1 MDDSDYRDENL
12 SEADTRSKLIDPA
25 LRLRGW
31 TEQHIRREVTAGAI
45 DIIDGKAKRRDNSK
59 ADYTMRLRVNSET
72 QPVAVA
78 LIEAKRNQRPAN
90 QGLEQAKLYA
100 DTKRLNLPFV
110 FSSNGYLWVMYDR
123 STGQITEPRP
133 MSEFPTPEELRA
145 RYEAMMGFSLESP
158 AARPLLTH
166 YSGGE
171 GSRRYYQDAAIR
183 ATLEKLAKDATQNS
197 VGRALLALATGAGK
211 TFIAVQL
218 LKRIADAGQLRRALF
233 VCDRDEL
240 RQQANAAFAN
250 VFGANAA
257 EVYRKSD
264 GTNNAANARVHIATY
279 QTLDVANEEGTANF
293 LLENYPEDYFS
304 HIFIDECHRSAWGK
318 WSQVLTRNPK
328 AVQIGLT
335 ATPRQLKI
343 PEKTAATIA
352 DEAILADNIRH
363 FGQPVYEYDL
373 AQGIEDG
380 YLAACELIKS
390 TVDID
395 NTGLTI
401 DDVWAKGP
409 IDVITGRKLTREEL
423 EERYKSTSYENR
435 LMLPDRVTAMCQ
447 DLFQHLLNTG
457 GPEQKTVIFCVRD
470 YHAQAVAIE
479 MQNLYAKWCEE
490 NAERPKEYYS
500 FKCTA
505 ESDGGDYLAD
515 LRGSS
520 QSHFVATTVDLL
532 TTGVDITPLQNIVF
546 FRYVQSPI
554 AFYQMVGRGT
564 RLDVPTDKLM
574 FRVYDYTDASR
585 LFGQAFLMR
594 YVKPKEGDAG
604 SGTGSEGGTESPP
617 PQPLP
622 GVKGFSVLVN
632 QTGRLVVAQVDG
644 QEKLIPL
651 EDYKQQLSERLVK
664 VAPGLEQFRAAWI
677 HPDERNNLVD
687 VLVRSGYSPQVVR
700 LVEEMT
706 DYDLYDVL
714 AEIGYGQA
722 PMTRLQRAGAFG
734 YKHMDWLNSMPR
746 KTKDVVLA
754 LANQFGR
761 GGTDA
766 LENSLIFELPEI
778 KRAGGL
784 AALKQLGEPKTV
796 LSETKERM
804 FAA

>member
-1 MDDSDYRDENL
+1 
-12 SEADTRSKLIDPA
+12 
-25 LRLRGW
+25 
-31 TEQHIRREVTAGAI
+31 
-45 DIIDGKAKRRDNSK
+45 
-59 ADYTMRLRVNSET
+59 
-72 QPVAVA
+72 
-78 LIEAKRNQRPAN
+78 
-90 QGLEQAKLYA
+90 
-100 DTKRLNLPFV
+100 
-110 FSSNGYLWVMYDR
+110 
-123 STGQITEPRP
+123 
-133 MSEFPTPEELRA
+133 
-145 RYEAMMGFSLESP
+145 MGFNLESP

-183 ATLEKLAKDATQNS
+183 ATLEKLAQDTTQNVQS
-197 VGRALLALATGAGK
+197 RALLALATGAGK

-240 RQQANAAFAN
+240 RQQANAAFSN

-264 GTNNAANARVHIATY
+264 GTDNAANARVHIATY

-293 LLENYPEDYFS
+293 LLKNYPENYFS
-304 HIFIDECHRSAWGK
+304 HIIIDECHRSAWGK
-318 WSQVLTRNPK
+318 WSQVLTHNPN

-343 PEKTAATIA
+343 SEKTAATIS

-380 YLAACELIKS
+380 YLAACEIIKS
-390 TVDID
+390 NVDID

-423 EERYKSTSYENR
+423 EERYQNTSYENR

-447 DLFQHLLNTG
+447 DLFKYLLNTG

-479 MQNLYAKWCEE
+479 MQNLYAEWCTA
-490 NAERPKEYYS
+490 NGERPKAYYA

-532 TTGVDITPLQNIVF
+532 STGVDITPLQNIVF

-564 RLDVPTDKLM
+564 RLDVATDKLM
-574 FRVYDYTDASR
+574 FRVYDYTNASR
-585 LFGQAFLMR
+585 LFGQEFLMR
-594 YVKPKEGDAG
+594 YTKPKETDPNLGG
-604 SGTGSEGGTESPP
+604 GGEGEGGHEAPP
-617 PQPLP
+617 PKPLP
-622 GVKGFSVLVN
+622 GVTGFSVIIN

-644 QEKLIPL
+644 QEKLIAL
-651 EDYKQQLSERLVK
+651 EDYKQQLSERLVR
-664 VAPGLEQFRAAWI
+664 VAPGLEQFREAWI
-677 HPDERNNLVD
+677 HPDERSNLVD

-722 PMTRLQRAGAFG
+722 PMTRMQRAGAFG
-734 YKHMDWLNSMPR
+734 YKHMDWLNTMPI
-746 KTKDVVLA
+746 KTKGVVLA
-754 LANQFGR
+754 VANQFGR

-766 LENSLIFELPEI
+766 LESPRIFELPEI

-784 AALKQLGEPKTV
+784 AALKQFGEPKTV